1 MLDAPVAAIA
11 LPAFGETFAD
21 KCLAQRT
28 SVSFDEAQFAAVS
41 VFIALACGHDFEW
54 ARIQQLYQAIGRA
67 AAEIGFVSA
76 MRIVRFGLVDVG
88 DADFLA
94 PIPDGVAIDDA
105 IHARP
110 PTAKRHSD
118 IRHGGLAVGIP
129 GRGAV
134 DFNSRLRGIFI
145 GPLGVCRYALANI
158 YSLVDSRVSQL
169 IGKFMRARTD
179 ELYRDEC
186 RRDQDQRRK
195 RLPWKVAPSRPQRA
209 RFAPRLGPATKGN
222 DISQRIAPHTTAD
235 GIVQR
240 ALQKR

>member
-1 MLDAPVAAIA
+1 
-11 LPAFGETFAD
+11 
-21 KCLAQRT
+21 
-28 SVSFDEAQFAAVS
+28 
-41 VFIALACGHDFEW
+41 
-54 ARIQQLYQAIGRA
+54 
-67 AAEIGFVSA
+67 
-76 MRIVRFGLVDVG
+76 MRIVRFGRVDVG

-110 PTAKRHSD
+110 PAAKRHSD

-134 DFNSRLRGIFI
+134 DFDGWLRSILI

-158 YSLVDSRVSQL
+158 YSLVDSRVRQL